1 MSMSDPIA
9 DMLTRIRNAQRAGKE
24 SVAIPFSNMKQA
36 IAKVLREEGYIES
49 YRVGEEDGF
58 KNITC
63 VLRYHEGK
71 PAILTIRRV
80 SVPGLRVYRK
90 AKELPVVMNGFGTVI
105 VSTSKG
111 VMSDR
116 EARQLGQGGEVVCI
130 VE

>member
-9 DMLTRIRNAQRAGKE
+9 DMLTRIRNAQSAGKE
-24 SVAIPFSNMKQA
+24 HVIIPFSNMKEA
-36 IAKVLREEGYIES
+36 IAKVLQEEGYIES
-49 YRVGEEDGF
+49 YQLGEEGAF

-71 PAILTIRRV
+71 PAILSIRRI
-80 SVPGLRVYRK
+80 STPGLRVYRK
-90 AKELPVVMNGFGTVI
+90 AKELPVVMGGFGTVI

-111 VMSDR
+111 VMSGR
-116 EARQLGQGGEVVCI
+116 NAKQSGHGGEVVCV

>member
-9 DMLTRIRNAQRAGKE
+9 DMLTRIRNAQSAGKKR
-24 SVAIPFSNMKQA
+24 VVIPFSNMKQA
-36 IAKVLREEGYIES
+36 IAKVLREEGYIENYEIGQEGS
-49 YRVGEEDGF
+49 F
-58 KNITC
+58 KNIICT
-63 VLRYHEGK
+63 LHYHQGK

-80 SVPGLRVYRK
+80 SAPGLRVYRK

-116 EARQLGQGGEVVCI
+116 AARQLGQGGEVVCI